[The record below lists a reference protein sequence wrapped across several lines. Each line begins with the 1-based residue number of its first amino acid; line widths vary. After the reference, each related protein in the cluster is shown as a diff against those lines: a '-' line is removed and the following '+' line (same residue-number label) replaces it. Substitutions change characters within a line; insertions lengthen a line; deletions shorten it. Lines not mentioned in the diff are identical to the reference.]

1 MFRTTYG
8 IRQTGDIDGGI
19 EIDFHH
25 IGVQLLLDGVIYLG
39 FGYGPVMEDR
49 QARYQHIALGGDD
62 LHPCSGKLQLADIGV
77 DGYQVFRR
85 YGGKVAFRAGSHFQD
100 QLAVQIPVIGTLH
113 IRYLRDDAFAL
124 VDIRIAERQ
133 PVFPHRQF
141 VPLLVLQQ
149 GIGIIGRRTVDTPLM
164 ASEIST
170 AKTSS
175 RVSKLYMA
183 AATTQR
189 MPFMTDS
196 LESLANS
203 ASSSLRVA
211 FRNGLVV
218 YFLDRTAHS
227 TV

>member
-1 MFRTTYG
+1 
-8 IRQTGDIDGGI
+8 
-19 EIDFHH
+19 
-25 IGVQLLLDGVIYLG
+25 
-39 FGYGPVMEDR
+39 MEDR

-62 LHPCSGKLQLADIGV
+62 LHPCSGKLQLADIGI

-100 QLAVQIPVIGTLH
+100 QLAVQAPVIGTLH

-149 GIGIIGRRTVDTPLM
+149 GIGIIGRRTVDTPVDGFGNIHR
-164 ASEIST
+164 EDI
-170 AKTSS
+170 
-175 RVSKLYMA
+175 
-183 AATTQR
+183 QQG
-189 MPFMTDS
+189 
-196 LESLANS
+196 LETVYGCRHYPEDAVHDRQLGVAGE
-203 ASSSLRVA
+203 LRQLQPPVA